1 MRNDGDGWVRGM
13 RVLRVAL
20 VAFTVLT
27 LIYLVMPTFIIVP
40 MSFSNKS
47 YLSFPPP
54 GWSLHW
60 YEEML
65 ARPDY
70 PAALLNSFKVGV
82 PVALLSAVLG
92 TLAALGLVRGKPVGA
107 RPLTSF
113 FLAPLMLPQ
122 IILAIGM
129 YPVMAK
135 LGIIGTTTGIVI
147 AHTVVCIPLVY
158 LTVAAALQSYPPTY
172 EIAAMTLG
180 AGWWPTFWLVTFPM
194 IRVGILAGA
203 ILAFAFSFDEL
214 ILALFLASPESR
226 TLPRLLW
233 QDLRQYVT
241 PIIAAAT
248 TLVLCLSFALLGLTA
263 WLQRS
268 APRPGARQ

>member
-1 MRNDGDGWVRGM
+1 MSTPTWARMMRII
-13 RVLRVAL
+13 RVGL
-20 VAFTVLT
+20 VVFTALT
-27 LIYLVMPTFIIVP
+27 LLYLVMPTFVVVP
-40 MSFSNKS
+40 MSFSSRS

-54 GWSLHW
+54 GWSLQW
-60 YEEML
+60 YSQMF

-70 PAALLNSFKVGV
+70 PAAFINSLKVGI
-82 PVALLSAVLG
+82 PVAFFSAVFG
-92 TLAALGLVRGKPVGA
+92 TLAALGLVRG
-107 RPLTSF
+107 RPAGHRALVAL

-122 IILAIGM
+122 IILAIGL

-135 LGIIGTTTGIVI
+135 LGIIGSTMGLII
-147 AHTVVCIPLVY
+147 AHTVASVPLVY
-158 LTVAAALQSYPPTY
+158 ITVAASLKTYPPTY
-172 EIAAMTLG
+172 ELAAMTLG
-180 AGWWPTFWLVTFPM
+180 ANWWQTFWHVTFPM
-194 IRVGILAGA
+194 VRLGIAVGA

-248 TLVLCLSFALLGLTA
+248 TLVLCVSFLLLGLA
-263 WLQRS
+263 GWLQRGSRVVES
-268 APRPGARQ
+268 AKS